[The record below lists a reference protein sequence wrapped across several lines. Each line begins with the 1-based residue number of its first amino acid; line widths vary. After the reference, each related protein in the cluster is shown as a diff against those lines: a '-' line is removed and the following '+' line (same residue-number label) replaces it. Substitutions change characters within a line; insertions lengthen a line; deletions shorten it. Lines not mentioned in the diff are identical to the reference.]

1 MPPSDDLPLILTV
14 PEAAKIAKVSP
25 GTMYQMVRIEGF
37 PVVRFGR
44 SIRIPTQAFLR
55 WLDSQA
61 AS

>member
-1 MPPSDDLPLILTV
+1 MLSIDDLPSILTV
-14 PEAAKIAKVSP
+14 PEAAKIARVST

-44 SIRIPTQAFLR
+44 AIRIPKQAFLR
-55 WLDSQA
+55 WLESQA